1 MSSRCSFELVQK
13 CAIAGIGALAT
24 VSAPTAL
31 ALSLARQAHLKLA
44 ALSNRGVMI
53 FDRGLTTWNSRDM
66 IRMANQ
72 IAAFFNGSGPEVAVK
87 DTAEHI
93 NKFWDPR
100 MRTSSSRTSTKGG
113 EGLDPT
119 ILKTKGQ
126 IRPPKLAD
134 A

>member
-1 MSSRCSFELVQK
+1 ME
-13 CAIAGIGALAT
+13 T
-24 VSAPTAL
+24 
-31 ALSLARQAHLKLA
+31 
-44 ALSNRGVMI
+44 
-53 FDRGLTTWNSRDM
+53 RDM

-87 DTAEHI
+87 DAAEHI

-100 MRTSSSRTSTKGG
+100 MRTALIEYLARGG

-119 ILKTKGQ
+119 ILKIRDL
-126 IRPPKLAD
+126 IRPPKLTD

>member
-1 MSSRCSFELVQK
+1 MEQ
-13 CAIAGIGALAT
+13 
-24 VSAPTAL
+24 
-31 ALSLARQAHLKLA
+31 
-44 ALSNRGVMI
+44 
-53 FDRGLTTWNSRDM
+53 RDM

-72 IAAFFNGSGPEVAVK
+72 IASFFNGSGPEAAVQ

-100 MRTSSSRTSTKGG
+100 MRAQLLAHLDRGG

-119 ILKTKGQ
+119 IMQAAAVIRRPKT
-126 IRPPKLAD
+126 AD

>member
-1 MSSRCSFELVQK
+1 ME
-13 CAIAGIGALAT
+13 
-24 VSAPTAL
+24 
-31 ALSLARQAHLKLA
+31 H
-44 ALSNRGVMI
+44 
-53 FDRGLTTWNSRDM
+53 RDM

-72 IAAFFNGSGPEVAVK
+72 IASFFNGSGPDVAVK
-87 DTAEHI
+87 DAAEHI

-100 MRTSSSRTSTKGG
+100 MREVLLAHLASGG

-119 ILKTKGQ
+119 IVKAGKL